1 MVFNTLCFLME
12 CHQMLWS
19 ATESCGIVRTVS
31 IDLLHKL
38 KQSCQR
44 PTLTHDGLTGHEEGL
59 PFIPRRSMVII
70 QSMRSLRTVPS
81 QVFRQSFFQIR
92 AVEPRVVA
100 FHGPMAPPKVET
112 GPFSSRNA
120 EMLGIQKGKT
130 RRSRSPLIF
139 SSIKK
144 VSIFFRF
151 LPQNVHVTSRA
162 TSCMG
167 TCCHLPSKKNK
178 VPQMFSPASHWKCQV
193 SKKTCWISTI
203 FCNPD

>member
-1 MVFNTLCFLME
+1 MVFNTMLDYVFFME
-12 CHQMLWS
+12 RHQMLWN

-100 FHGPMAPPKVET
+100 FHGTGKRCTAP
-112 GPFSSRNA
+112 SSRNA
-120 EMLGIQKGKT
+120 EMLGIQKRKS
-130 RRSRSPLIF
+130 RRSRSSLIF
-139 SSIKK
+139 SSTKK
-144 VSIFFRF
+144 VSIFFRCF
-151 LPQNVHVTSRA
+151 LKMS
-162 TSCMG
+162 M
-167 TCCHLPSKKNK
+167 
-178 VPQMFSPASHWKCQV
+178 
-193 SKKTCWISTI
+193 
-203 FCNPD
+203 